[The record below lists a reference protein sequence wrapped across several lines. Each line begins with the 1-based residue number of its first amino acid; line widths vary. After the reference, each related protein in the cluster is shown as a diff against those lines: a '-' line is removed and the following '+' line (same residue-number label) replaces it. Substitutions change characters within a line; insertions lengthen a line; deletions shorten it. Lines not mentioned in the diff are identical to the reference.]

1 MRKLL
6 SLVIVLL
13 LGESQIFAQT
23 HLVKGRILDGDGK
36 LVEGATVQVKK
47 GTTVTAADAQGN
59 FKIEAKPGDVLV
71 FSTVNFATRVEVKLG
86 NESDLAVTLTRLS
99 SQ

>member
-6 SLVIVLL
+6 SLAIVLL
-13 LGESQIFAQT
+13 LGVSQIFAQT

-36 LVEGATVQVKK
+36 PVEGATVQVKK
-47 GTTVTAADAQGN
+47 GTAATAADAQGN

-71 FSTVNFATRVEVKLG
+71 FSAVNFATKR
-86 NESDLAVTLTRLS
+86 S
-99 SQ
+99 